1 MFQEM
6 SESEDNVLGFRVV
19 GDVTKD
25 DYSTLVPEVE
35 AAVEEYGSIRLLFDL
50 TNFKWEKVD
59 AWKSDLDFGDDFN
72 DSIERMALVGHQSWG
87 KYLTKLAKP
96 FYAKE
101 VQWFEDADKAWTWV
115 KS

>member
-6 SESEDNVLGFRVV
+6 SESQDNVLGFRVV

-35 AAVEEYGSIRLLFDL
+35 AAAKKFGSIRLLFDL
-50 TNFKWEKVD
+50 TNFKWEKAD
-59 AWKSDLDFGDDFN
+59 AWRSDLDFGDEFKN
-72 DSIERMALVGHQSWG
+72 SIERMALVGSQSWG
-87 KYLTKLAKP
+87 KYMAKLAKP
-96 FYAKE
+96 FYAQE
-101 VQWFEDADKAWTWV
+101 VEWFEDADKAWTWV